1 MFQQSHIWLVE
12 MGVCREDLHR
22 VGSKDIMIIVDHG
35 SGRKESSL
43 MLYEFVVRLG
53 SCLITLK
60 TT

>member
-43 MLYEFVVRLG
+43 ML
-53 SCLITLK
+53 
-60 TT
+60 